1 MLRLTM
7 LRVAVGPMAPNVL
20 GTKARVTN
28 TRAIDRDEN
37 GIAKYDQAVQV
48 SSLRDCVSLGYTLKQ
63 TMHVIC
69 RSPIRTQIPGRKL
82 SSAVRVEMS
91 TFVQEEKGDGDT

>member
-20 GTKARVTN
+20 RTEARVTN
-28 TRAIDRDEN
+28 TRAIDRAEN

-48 SSLRDCVSLGYTLKQ
+48 SLRDCVSLGYTLKQ

-69 RSPIRTQIPGRKL
+69 CSRILTLIPGRIL
-82 SSAVRVEMS
+82 FSAVRVEMN